1 MSETMQTNT
10 VEATKPQGVFSR
22 LVRTILI
29 TVAALW
35 AISHTSQGFTLITGR
50 FLWTD
55 GNVEPGLPLE
65 DLPILTSTE
74 LRPGTSAT
82 MEDADLF
89 LRWANAI
96 PLFLEAAT
104 VVVAAWLLLRVLRRV
119 AQREAF
125 STKTISHWKALSLTL
140 MIGGVLIGLV
150 NTFATLYTS
159 AHVGLWPSTGQHD
172 PAAQADFLGGDYVG
186 INIDFPYWPISL
198 IVAGLV
204 ALALTTAFR
213 AGAQLER
220 DVDGVI

>member
-1 MSETMQTNT
+1 MSEAMQTTT
-10 VEATKPQGVFSR
+10 VEETKPQGMFSR
-22 LVRTILI
+22 LVRAILI
-29 TVAALW
+29 TVAAFW
-35 AISHTSQGFTLITGR
+35 AISHLSQGFTLITGR

-65 DLPILTSTE
+65 HLPILTTAE

-82 MEDADLF
+82 MEDADLL
-89 LRWANAI
+89 LRWANAM

-104 VVVAAWLLLRVLRRV
+104 VVIAAWLLLRVLRRV
-119 AQREAF
+119 TQREAF
-125 STKTISHWKALSLTL
+125 STNTINYWKALALTL
-140 MIGGVLIGLV
+140 MVGGVLIGLI

-159 AHVGLWPSTGQHD
+159 THVGLWPSTGQRD
-172 PAAQADFLGGDYVG
+172 RDAQADFLGGDYVG